1 MFIVCVTSCPVGIA
15 HTFMAAEGL
24 QQAIEKAGHEAK
36 VETQGAQ
43 GPQNKITEEDIKRAD
58 AAIIAS
64 DVRIKEPERFDPIP
78 TLECSVYEAVNEAES
93 VVKELLEALG

>member
-24 QQAIEKAGHEAK
+24 QKAIEAQGHEAK

-43 GPQNKITEEDIKRAD
+43 GQQNQITEEDIRRAD
-58 AAIIAS
+58 ACIIAC
-64 DVRIKEPERFDPIP
+64 DVKIKDPGGFEELP

-93 VVKELLEALG
+93 VVKELLEAIG

>member
-24 QQAIEKAGHEAK
+24 QKAIEAAGHEAK

-43 GPQNKITEEDIKRAD
+43 GPQNVITEEDIARAD
-58 AAIIAS
+58 ACITAC
-64 DVRIKEPERFDPIP
+64 DVRIKNPERFENLP
-78 TLECSVYEAVNEAES
+78 TLECSVYEAVNEADS
-93 VVKELLEALG
+93 VVKELMEALG

>member
-1 MFIVCVTSCPVGIA
+1 MYIVCVTSCPVGIA

-24 QQAIEKAGHEAK
+24 QKAIEAAGHEGK

-43 GPQNKITEEDIKRAD
+43 GPQNEITAEDIGRAD

-64 DVRIKEPERFDPIP
+64 DVRVKNPERFDDLP
-78 TLECSVYEAVNEAES
+78 TLEVSVYEAVNEADS